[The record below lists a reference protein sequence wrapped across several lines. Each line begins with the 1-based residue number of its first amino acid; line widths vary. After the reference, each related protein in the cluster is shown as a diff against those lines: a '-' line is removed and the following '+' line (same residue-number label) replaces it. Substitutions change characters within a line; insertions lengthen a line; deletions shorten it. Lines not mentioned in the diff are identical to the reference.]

1 MDRLGLDV
9 EDIIESDLDN
19 VFVTFLIFEKELKL
33 DDQGM
38 NIKNKFRENGIKIY
52 VLVSRESLVFLLEF
66 VNLEFFFGFFDFFLE
81 SDNNYVFQ
89 DNVGLEIGLMED
101 ISDFQDF
108 DYVIVVCLDDEGIR

>member
-19 VFVTFLIFEKELKL
+19 VFVTFLIFEKDLKL

-38 NIKNKFRENGIKIY
+38 NIKNKFIENGIKIY

-81 SDNNYVFQ
+81 LDINYVLQ
-89 DNVGLEIGLMED
+89 DNVGL
-101 ISDFQDF
+101 
-108 DYVIVVCLDDEGIR
+108 